1 MSKIPPIKA
10 LLFMKGHSER
20 VPRKNMREFC
30 GRPLFHWIMDVL
42 TQSHHIGEIIINTDS
57 EEIAASARSNFDV
70 TIHMRPDH
78 LLTITSNEANQIM
91 AHDLSITG
99 GEWFLQT
106 HSTNPL
112 LLSATVDRA
121 VETFFSSERGERDSL
136 FTVTPIQKRFYF
148 SDGRPVN
155 HDPEKLIKT
164 QELPTVYEENSCI
177 YLFSRSVFNER
188 GNRIGTNPMLLPMD
202 PYEAVDID
210 EPIDWSIAEAMMQ
223 ERLSSDSRGTAHE

>member
-1 MSKIPPIKA
+1 MSSIPPIKA

-42 TQSHHIGEIIINTDS
+42 AESRHIGEIIINTDS
-57 EEIAASARSNFDV
+57 EEIAESASSNFNV
-70 TIHMRPDH
+70 TIHMRPEH
-78 LLTITSNEANQIM
+78 LLTITSNEANLIM
-91 AHDLSITG
+91 AHDLSITE

-112 LLSATVDRA
+112 LLPATVDRA
-121 VETFFSSERGERDSL
+121 VETFFSAERGEHDSL
-136 FTVTPIQKRFYF
+136 FTVTPMQKRFYF
-148 SDGRPVN
+148 SDGRAVN

-164 QELPTVYEENSCI
+164 QELPPIYEENSCI
-177 YLFSRSVFNER
+177 YMFSRTVFEER
-188 GNRIGTNPMLLPMD
+188 GNRIGANPMLLPMD

-223 ERLSSDSRGTAHE
+223 TRLDAEGKGGSNG